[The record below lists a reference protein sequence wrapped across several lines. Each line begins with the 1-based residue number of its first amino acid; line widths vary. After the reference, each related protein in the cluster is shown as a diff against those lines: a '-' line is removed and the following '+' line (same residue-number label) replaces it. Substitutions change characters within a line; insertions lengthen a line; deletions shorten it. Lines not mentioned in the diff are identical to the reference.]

1 MLIGLHLLDRVNRV
15 ALTTWLQAPERVIH
29 LICRVSVVIIRV
41 DDHLALC
48 LLYVTVLFLAVP
60 LSFFL
65 DLLVPLLSEAN
76 ILIGLVQISGSW
88 LFPEFLSLLSD
99 AFDDFLPSRSFDLM
113 LPILYGVHG
122 SILHLK
128 LELGLRVQIP

>member
-1 MLIGLHLLDRVNRV
+1 M

-48 LLYVTVLFLAVP
+48 LLYVVVLFLAVP

-76 ILIGLVQISGSW
+76 ILIGLLLISGSW
-88 LFPEFLSLLSD
+88 LFPQLLSLLSD
-99 AFDDFLPSRSFDLM
+99 AFDDFLPSRRFDLV
-113 LPILYGVHG
+113 LPILY
-122 SILHLK
+122 
-128 LELGLRVQIP
+128 